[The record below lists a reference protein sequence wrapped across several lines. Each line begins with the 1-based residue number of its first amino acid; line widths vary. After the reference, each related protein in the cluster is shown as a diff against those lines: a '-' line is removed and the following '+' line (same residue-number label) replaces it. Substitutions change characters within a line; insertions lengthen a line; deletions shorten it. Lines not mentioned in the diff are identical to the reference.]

1 MALVMIVITKYQE
14 NRLIEIFNK
23 KGFDEYT
30 ISRIIN
36 YVNMNSEIFENDID
50 RIITRIGNNIG
61 KSVVYEW
68 DSLKNFISLY

>member
-1 MALVMIVITKYQE
+1 MIVITKDQE

>member
-1 MALVMIVITKYQE
+1 MALVMIVITKDQE
-14 NRLIEIFNK
+14 NRLIE